1 MSKNAKDKTAATISG
16 HPNIIIILADDHGY
30 GDLSSYG
37 GPNLHTPNL
46 DQLVSEGIKFTQF
59 YANSPVCS
67 PSRAALMTGRYPD
80 LVGVPGVI
88 RTHAAQNWGYFS
100 QNAVTLPDMLKE
112 AGRKY
117 QQLGEKSCVPRG
129 RSKDTQRRG
138 SPQNATRPFSS
149 KH

>member
-59 YANSPVCS
+59 LGN
-67 PSRAALMTGRYPD
+67 
-80 LVGVPGVI
+80 
-88 RTHAAQNWGYFS
+88 F
-100 QNAVTLPDMLKE
+100 LPKL
-112 AGRKY
+112 
-117 QQLGEKSCVPRG
+117 Q
-129 RSKDTQRRG
+129 
-138 SPQNATRPFSS
+138 
-149 KH
+149 

>member
-1 MSKNAKDKTAATISG
+1 VKNRTAIQREFFTNFNQVKKDVWIMSKNAKDKTAATISG

-67 PSRAALMTGRYPD
+67 PSRAALMT
-80 LVGVPGVI
+80 
-88 RTHAAQNWGYFS
+88 
-100 QNAVTLPDMLKE
+100 
-112 AGRKY
+112 
-117 QQLGEKSCVPRG
+117 
-129 RSKDTQRRG
+129 
-138 SPQNATRPFSS
+138 
-149 KH
+149 